1 MLVMVAEVEMAI
13 TWVAEAVAAMPAAEV
28 EEAQTLERPGAT
40 ESSWDSSGKE
50 GMHP

>member
-1 MLVMVAEVEMAI
+1 MVAMVEMAI
-13 TWVAEAVAAMPAAEV
+13 TWVAEAVVAMLAAEV
-28 EEAQTLERPGAT
+28 EEDQTVERLGAT